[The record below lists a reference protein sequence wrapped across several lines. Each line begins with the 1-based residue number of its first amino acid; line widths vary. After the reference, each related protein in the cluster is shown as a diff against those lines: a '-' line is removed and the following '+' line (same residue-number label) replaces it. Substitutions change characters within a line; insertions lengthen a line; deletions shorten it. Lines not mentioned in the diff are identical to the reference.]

1 MSKKYIAFISYRHK
15 PLDKSVAVKL
25 HQAIE
30 HYVIP
35 RGLRK
40 DGRKNLGKVFRD
52 QDELPVSNNLTE
64 NIFEA
69 LDNSEYLIVIC
80 TPDTPESV
88 WVANEITYF
97 LEHHDRNHVL
107 AVLAS
112 GAPEESFPEQ
122 LTHIRTKD
130 GELVELIEPLAANI
144 VADNPV
150 QRRKLFNREKLRLFA
165 GLLGC
170 QYDELYRREQRY
182 KTRLWLTLSTVV
194 MLVMAGF
201 SGVLLNRNAAIKA
214 NYEKALLNQSSYLAS
229 ESLSALNNSDRFT
242 AISLAIEALPSK
254 ENDRPLVSSAE
265 YALGMAVNAY
275 LAPQDTYGLAPY
287 DVFVHSE
294 KINDFTVN
302 EDESRL
308 ITASQ
313 LNVVTCWDTE
323 TVSQK
328 WTYSTGNTSISSIDL
343 VGFNKNQDIIISDSK
358 SFICLETADGNVK
371 WQKKISDYVTDY
383 STYISAPL
391 MSEDKTVVAAVTSK
405 KVLTFD
411 PGDGHLLASWKLP
424 ELPEPLV
431 LQSYG
436 SCLSQDG
443 TKLALYVNGESTS
456 LGIAGV
462 AVMDLTDGSLTELLN
477 EFVYQEMYIDCRFA
491 GTDKLIISY
500 ADSSVEHGSNFGDR
514 GLYVTVKN
522 HLQCYDL
529 DTHTVLWEDI
539 HESSVTNYGTTL
551 KYSESVHTV
560 PVVIH
565 SYSNHIDI
573 FEAETGVPVA
583 QAELISPVIN
593 VEITRGWVFYMT
605 YDGGFGNFNRD
616 FSNWFYYHA
625 FEEGVE
631 KAIFPA
637 YSAWVIGRSSSTVT
651 RYTAEKAD
659 PSWKQYE
666 TYWKDDSVKEDFYI
680 EDSYVR
686 NNIVAFVNNNHLLIG
701 NGDLSGKLDHL
712 ILPGDNSDYSKRIDY
727 NLFSSKDNVLTMTWK
742 GDQKFGLLNLNTD
755 SLEYETV
762 TWESEDQ
769 HLYTIFADDDTGDL
783 YGVTYAVPE
792 EGQYVISVCMLD
804 TGLNISNLR
813 EVGTFDKLTSM
824 INYAIDQENIFIVIP
839 DTKEAFRA
847 DMKNGSVEKCSERL
861 YELYTL
867 AEELSGY
874 NELDVNGCVKTDYLA
889 FKTAPNVY
897 TITDHDGNDLCTVTG
912 ETSEIYDTYFTV
924 DGQYFLILESDGVI
938 RRYRIS
944 DGSLCSSIPLSQNVY
959 SSNEVVWR
967 EYGDMLAVI
976 VDHRMSLI
984 NEGDWGIFAYIP
996 QCFGYLEDQDI
1007 FICRQYESSVN
1018 VFGSFPRHTTE
1029 SLIEYGKSLLKGW
1042 ELSPESKVLYGLE

>member
-15 PLDKSVAVKL
+15 PLDKSVAVRL

-35 RGLRK
+35 KGLRK

-107 AVLAS
+107 AVLAA
-112 GAPEESFPEQ
+112 GQPEESFPEQ

-130 GELVELIEPLAANI
+130 GELVQLIEPLAANI

-170 QYDELYRREQRY
+170 EYDELYRREQRY

-201 SGVLLNRNAAIKA
+201 SGVLLNRNAAIRE
-214 NYEKALLNQSSYLAS
+214 NYETALRNQSSYLAS
-229 ESLSALNNSDRFT
+229 ESLSSLNASDRFT
-242 AISLAIEALPSK
+242 AISLAIEALPS
-254 ENDRPLVSSAE
+254 EQNERPLVSQAE

-275 LAPQDTYGLAPY
+275 LAPQDTSGIAPY
-287 DVFVHSE
+287 DVFVHNE
-294 KINDFTVN
+294 KVNDFVVN

-308 ITASQ
+308 VTVSRNNI
-313 LNVVTCWDTE
+313 VTCWDTG
-323 TVSQK
+323 TVSPV
-328 WTYSTGNTSISSIDL
+328 WTFKTDESFANSTDL
-343 VGFNKNQDIIISDSK
+343 IGFNKNQEIIISDSK
-358 SFICLETADGNVK
+358 SFICLEMAEGNVK
-371 WQKKISDYVTDY
+371 WQKKIADYVTDY
-383 STYISAPL
+383 SIYMSAEI
-391 MSEDKTVVAAVTSK
+391 MSEDKTVIAAVTSAK
-405 KVLTFD
+405 ILTFD
-411 PGDGHLLASWKLP
+411 TRDGHLIASHKLP
-424 ELPEPLV
+424 ELPEPLKF
-431 LQSYG
+431 QTYG
-436 SCLSQDG
+436 TCLSQDG
-443 TKLALYVNGESTS
+443 TKLAMNVYGEGTS
-456 LGIAGV
+456 LGVTGV
-462 AVMDLTDGSLTELLN
+462 AVIDLSNGSITDLLKD
-477 EFVYQEMYIDCRFA
+477 FVYKEMYMDCMLA
-491 GTDKLIISY
+491 GPDKLIISY
-500 ADSSVEHGSNFGDR
+500 ADSNVTHGSNFGDR

-529 DTHTVLWEDI
+529 NTHSVLWEDI

-573 FEAETGVPVA
+573 FEAQTGVPVT
-583 QAELISPVIN
+583 QAELMAPVIN
-593 VEITRGWVFYMT
+593 VETTRGWVFYMT
-605 YDGGFGNFNRD
+605 YDGGFGNFNED
-616 FSNWFYYHA
+616 YSNWIYYHA
-625 FEEGVE
+625 FEEGVG
-631 KAIFPA
+631 KAIYPA
-637 YSAWVIGRSSSTVT
+637 YSAWVMGRTSSTVT

-659 PSWKQYE
+659 PTWKQYE

-686 NNIVAFVNNNHLLIG
+686 NNITAFINDNHLLIG
-701 NGDLSGKLDHL
+701 TGDLSGKLDHL
-712 ILPGDNSDYSKRIDY
+712 ILPENNSGSSKNIDYS
-727 NLFSSKDNVLTMTWK
+727 LFTSKGSVLTLTWK
-742 GDQKFGLLNLNTD
+742 DDQKFGLLNLNMD
-755 SLEYETV
+755 SLEYERAV
-762 TWESEDQ
+762 WEREDQ

-783 YGVTYAVPE
+783 YGITYAVPQ
-792 EGQYVISVCMLD
+792 EGQYVISVCSLD
-804 TGLNISNLR
+804 TGLNVSNLT
-813 EVGTFDKLTSM
+813 EVGIFSKLTSM
-824 INYAIDQENIFIVIP
+824 INYAIDQENIFITIP
-839 DTKEAFRA
+839 DVGETFRA
-847 DMKNGSVEKCSERL
+847 DLKNRSVETCSKQL
-861 YELYTL
+861 YELYTT
-867 AEELSGY
+867 AKEQSGY
-874 NELDVNGCVKTDYLA
+874 NDLAVNGCVKTDYLA

-897 TITDHDGNDLCTVTG
+897 TITDHDGNDLSTVTG
-912 ETSEIYDTYFTV
+912 ETSEIFSTYFTV

-944 DGSLCSSIPLSQNVY
+944 DGSLSSSIPLSQSVY
-959 SSNEVVWR
+959 STNSFEWR
-967 EYGDMLAVI
+967 EFGDMLAVNA
-976 VDHRMSLI
+976 DHRMSLI
-984 NEGDWGIFAYIP
+984 NEGDWAIFAYVP
-996 QCFGYLEDQDI
+996 NCFGYLEEQDI
-1007 FICRQYESSVN
+1007 FIIRQYENSIN

-1042 ELSPESKVLYGLE
+1042 ELSEESKVLYGLE

>member
-107 AVLAS
+107 AVLAA
-112 GAPEESFPEQ
+112 GEPDESFPEQ

-130 GELVELIEPLAANI
+130 GELVQLIEPLAANI

-214 NYEKALLNQSSYLAS
+214 NYEKSLRNQSSYLAS

-242 AISLAIEALPSK
+242 AISLAIEALPS
-254 ENDRPLVSSAE
+254 EQNERPLVSNAE

-275 LAPQDTYGLAPY
+275 LAPQDTFGIAPY
-287 DVFVHSE
+287 DRFTHSE

-313 LNVVTCWDTE
+313 LNVVTCWDTG
-323 TVSQK
+323 TVSPS
-328 WTYSTGNTSISSIDL
+328 WTYSTGDTSLSSIDL
-343 VGFNKNQDIIISDSK
+343 IGFNENQELIISDSK
-358 SFICLETADGNVK
+358 SFICLDTADGNVK

-383 STYISAPL
+383 STYISSPL
-391 MSEDKTVVAAVTSK
+391 MSEDKTVLAAVTSA

-411 PGDGHLLASWKLP
+411 TRDGHLIASHKLP
-424 ELPEPLV
+424 ELPESLTY
-431 LQSYG
+431 QTYG
-436 SCLSQDG
+436 SCLSPDG
-443 TKLALYVNGESTS
+443 TKLALNLYGERSS
-456 LGIAGV
+456 LGVTAV
-462 AVMDLTDGSLTELLN
+462 AVMDLRNGSMMDMID
-477 EFVYQEMYIDCRFA
+477 EFIYQEMYMDCRFA
-491 GTDKLIISY
+491 GPDKLIISY
-500 ADSSVEHGSNFGDR
+500 ADSTTTHGSNLGDF

-522 HLQCYDL
+522 HLQLYDL
-529 DTHTVLWEDI
+529 NSHSVLWENVHD
-539 HESSVTNYGTTL
+539 SSVTNYGTTL
-551 KYSESVHTV
+551 KYSESVHKV
-560 PVVIH
+560 PVIIH

-583 QAELISPVIN
+583 QAELTAPVIN
-593 VEITRGWVFYMT
+593 VETTRGWVFYTT
-605 YDGGFGNFNRD
+605 YDGGFGYFNED
-616 FSNWFYYHA
+616 YSQWTCYHA
-625 FEEGVE
+625 FEGGVG
-631 KAIFPA
+631 KVIYPA
-637 YSAWVIGRSSSTVT
+637 YSAWVMGKTSSTVT

-659 PSWKQYE
+659 PAWKQYE
-666 TYWKDDSVKEDFYI
+666 THWKDDSVKDDFYI

-686 NNIVAFVNNNHLLIG
+686 NNIAAFIDDNHLLIG
-701 NGDLSGKLDHL
+701 NGDLSGRLDHL
-712 ILPGDNSDYSKRIDY
+712 ILPGDNSDYSKRIEY
-727 NLFSSKDNVLTMTWK
+727 NPFCSNDNILTMTWK
-742 GDQKFGLLNLNTD
+742 GDQKFGLLNLNVD

-762 TWESEDQ
+762 TWERDDL
-769 HLYTIFADDDTGDL
+769 HIYTIFSDDDTGDL
-783 YGVTYAVPE
+783 SGIAYSIPE
-792 EGQYVISVCMLD
+792 EGQVEISACSLD
-804 TGLNISNLR
+804 TGMNVSDLTL
-813 EVGTFDKLTSM
+813 VGTFSNVTSM
-824 INYAIDQENIFIVIP
+824 INYAIDQENIYVAVP
-839 DTKEAFRA
+839 ASKEAYRA
-847 DMKNGSVEKCSERL
+847 DIRNKSVVKCSKRL
-861 YELYTL
+861 YELFAQ
-867 AEELSGY
+867 AEEQSGY
-874 NELDVNGCVKTDYLA
+874 NELDVVCCVKTNDLA
-889 FKTAPNVY
+889 FRTAPNAY
-897 TITDHDGNDLCTVTG
+897 TVTDRDGNERFTITG
-912 ETSEIYDTYFTV
+912 ETSEVFSAYFTR
-924 DGQYFLILESDGVI
+924 DGQYFLTLESDGVI
-938 RRYRIS
+938 RRYRTDDS
-944 DGSLCSSIPLSQNVY
+944 SLCNSIPLSQNVY
-959 SSNEVVWR
+959 STNDFEWN
-967 EYGDMLAVI
+967 EYGDILAVN
-976 VDHRMSLI
+976 VDHRMNLI
-984 NEGDWGIFAYIP
+984 NKGDWAIFAYVP
-996 QCFGYLEDQDI
+996 NCFGYLEDQDI
-1007 FICRQYESSVN
+1007 FIVRQYENSVN